1 VTASL
6 QYDEAL
12 VGGLSAIFLNLSYA
26 PPLSIPGSLNVL
38 SVRQRVTNLGGAQ
51 WSVAPNDRDTNSN
64 GVDDL
69 LEVRATATTNGSVQP
84 AAIYRARFDCAA
96 GAVVS
101 ASSIPCSMAQPIG
114 LDGQPLDPSLASQI
128 HCSVAVAAAP

>member
-6 QYDEAL
+6 QYNEAL
-12 VGGLSAIFLNLSYA
+12 VGGLSAIFLNVSYA

-38 SVRQRVTNLGGAQ
+38 SVRQRVTNLGGSQ

-64 GVDDL
+64 AVDDL

-96 GAVVS
+96 GSVVS
-101 ASSIPCSMAQPIG
+101 ARIPCSMAQPIG

-128 HCSVAVAAAP
+128 HCSVSVATAP